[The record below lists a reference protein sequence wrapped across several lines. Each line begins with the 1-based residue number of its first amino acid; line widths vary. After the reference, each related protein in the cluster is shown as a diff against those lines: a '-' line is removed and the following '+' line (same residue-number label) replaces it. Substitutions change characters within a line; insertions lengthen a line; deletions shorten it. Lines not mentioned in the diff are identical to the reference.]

1 MSDEIIKILDDL
13 AKRFGIAIDWSS
25 ENVVPY
31 LKELFGKFINYEL
44 YTSVAWILLGIIAI
58 ILGIFLIKN
67 GTKLD
72 DVDGIFFMIG
82 FGILISSIGIVIT
95 FVQIYDI
102 IACMTFPEKI
112 LFDTIKSY
120 LENIN

>member
-25 ENVVPY
+25 KNVVPY

-44 YTSVAWILLGIIAI
+44 YTSIVWILLGIIAI

-67 GTKLD
+67 ATKLD
-72 DVDGIFFMIG
+72 DVDGMFFIIG
-82 FGILISSIGIVIT
+82 FGIFISFIGLGII
-95 FVQIYDI
+95 FAQIYDI

-112 LFDTIKSY
+112 LFDAIEGY
-120 LENIN
+120 L